1 MSIRIT
7 SQDAFHQYDGN
18 GRAITTWDAKKCAW
32 IVEPKFEGENID
44 WYGKDSDFPAGCTL
58 KGFEANNPDWD
69 KKPDISVS
77 WYWNDKATCLRAF
90 GSPHTF
96 GADFDYW
103 DKQIYPYQHHKNW
116 GYLDY
121 KEEEVVEALGK
132 FADHH
137 RNASRVVVTYN
148 GKVLHDGPLK

>member
-1 MSIRIT
+1 MSIRIK
-7 SQDAFHQYDGN
+7 SQDGSHQYDGE
-18 GRAITTWDAKKCAW
+18 GRAITTWDHKKCAW
-32 IVEPKFEGENID
+32 IVNEEFENEKID
-44 WYGKDSDFPAGCTL
+44 WWGNDNDFPGGCTL
-58 KGFEANNPDWD
+58 EQFEANTPDWD

-103 DKQIYPYQHHKNW
+103 EKQRYPYQHHKNW

-121 KEEEVVEALGK
+121 KEDEVVEALGK

-137 RNASRVVVTYN
+137 RHASRVIVKYN